1 MEASPDEA
9 ILDRAAAED
18 RVLISADTDFGE
30 ILALRSEVKPSLML
44 LRLPNWKPTQQLRLI
59 EAVLPEVELNLNE
72 GAVVVIEL
80 GRVRIRPLPIVD

>member
-1 MEASPDEA
+1 MEASPDEP

-30 ILALRSEVKPSLML
+30 ILALRSEV
-44 LRLPNWKPTQQLRLI
+44 PNWKPTQQLRLI
-59 EAVLPEVELNLNE
+59 EAVLPEVELHLNE

-80 GRVRIRPLPIVD
+80 SRVRIRPLPIVD